1 MLMLELVRTS
11 RSALISSLGELGLSP
26 VQAQA
31 LRLLA
36 PGAAVPMRDL
46 ATALACD
53 ASNVTGIVDR
63 LESRGIVERRSAPHD
78 RRVKVL
84 VLTPAGS
91 DLRRRVLARL
101 YDAPPAIRALPVEE
115 QQLLRDILSRALAY
129 ANSAE

>member
-115 QQLLRDILSRALAY
+115 QQLLRDVLSRALAY